1 MKKFVLLGSFIL
13 LLAACSSPSSN
24 EQESTPENTT
34 ESTQKSTQESTQ
46 AASESTSEKTTSG
59 HTETTSETAESAT
72 QPTGDA
78 YEQLQQTYPNVL
90 LPAKVPVNKY
100 LNIAAAETKQGFSV
114 LYYDLDRK
122 LQLNDQQLNQETPEA
137 TYLYR
142 YAFAS
147 SNEAVD
153 AMQPFMV
160 DTNGQPIDLGHSIT
174 GYQQGAAGSSYL
186 EWTEGNWRLRVRASN
201 IDGQTPVPA
210 AKEIV
215 DYLEKNTLP
224 APEIVGTITLDL
236 ADTSNK
242 STQVSWQNGTD
253 LYTITH
259 HDPIAALE
267 MAVSMN
273 R

>member
-1 MKKFVLLGSFIL
+1 MKKIMFLGSFIL
-13 LLAACSSPSSN
+13 LLAGCSNPGSN
-24 EQESTPENTT
+24 EQESTAESAATSTATSTT
-34 ESTQKSTQESTQ
+34 ERTQTTQS
-46 AASESTSEKTTSG
+46 STSKS
-59 HTETTSETAESAT
+59 TETTSETDKSET

-78 YEQLQQTYPNVL
+78 MEQLQQKYPNVL
-90 LPAKVPVNKY
+90 LPTKVPVAQN

-114 LYYDLDRK
+114 LYYDLGQK
-122 LQLNDQQLNQETPEA
+122 LPLNDQQLNQETPQA

-147 SNEAVD
+147 SNEAVT
-153 AMQPFMV
+153 AMQPFTV
-160 DTNGQPIDLGHSIT
+160 DTNAQPVDLGHDIT

-201 IDGQTPVPA
+201 IDGQDPVPA
-210 AKEIV
+210 AKDIV
-215 DYLEKNTLP
+215 NYLEENTLP
-224 APEIVGTITLDL
+224 APEIVGLITLDL

-242 STQVSWQNGTD
+242 AAQVSWQNGTD

-259 HDPIAALE
+259 HDPLTALE